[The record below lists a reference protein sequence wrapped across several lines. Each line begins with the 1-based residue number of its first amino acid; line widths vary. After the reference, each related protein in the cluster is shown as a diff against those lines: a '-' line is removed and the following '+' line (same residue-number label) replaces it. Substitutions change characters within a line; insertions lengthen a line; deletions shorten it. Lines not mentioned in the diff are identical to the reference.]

1 MLSLAPEVERLR
13 ETGIVDDATASRLIA
28 IERREIV
35 SVYNELRFLTW
46 AGVMLVATGV
56 GVLVARHLE
65 EIGPIV
71 IAIAIGIAAAACY
84 AYAEWKRRRIGV
96 AGAPLQSSLV
106 DDFILLLAALL
117 LSADVGYI
125 EHQWHLFGSGWPRHL
140 LVLAIVHAFVAYRFD
155 SRLVLSLSISSLAA
169 YLGIE
174 RRAESPF
181 DGSTQTAIRAFAC
194 AAIVFVWRQVNRLR
208 SSRRFEPVF
217 EHFAANL
224 AFWGALVLMFEN
236 ETRPLGCF
244 IALALAAASAIH
256 GFRARE
262 EIFVIYAWIYG
273 TIAVDVFVADVL
285 DDSTAIAFF
294 LVISSI
300 AAIAALFV
308 THARFRRAAT

>member
-1 MLSLAPEVERLR
+1 MAPEVERLR

-28 IERREIV
+28 VERREIV
-35 SVYNELRFLTW
+35 SLYNELRFLTW
-46 AGVMLVATGV
+46 AGVMLFATGV

-84 AYAEWKRRRIGV
+84 AYAEWKRRRI
-96 AGAPLQSSLV
+96 AQLQSSLV

-140 LVLAIVHAFVAYRFD
+140 LVLAIVHAFIAYRFD

-174 RRAESPF
+174 RRAESLF

-194 AAIVFVWRQVNRLR
+194 AAILFVWRQVNRLR
-208 SSRRFEPVF
+208 STRRFEPLF

-300 AAIAALFV
+300 AAIAALFM